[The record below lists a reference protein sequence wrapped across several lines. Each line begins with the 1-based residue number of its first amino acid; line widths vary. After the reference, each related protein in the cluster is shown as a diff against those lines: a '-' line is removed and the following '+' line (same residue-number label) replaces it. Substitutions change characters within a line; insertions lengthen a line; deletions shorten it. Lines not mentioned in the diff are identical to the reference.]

1 MNKLVSVVVITYN
14 SSKYITETL
23 NSIYSQTYDAIEL
36 IVSDDCSTDD
46 TVEIC
51 RSWIDENKD
60 RFVRT
65 ELITV
70 EKNTGV
76 SPNIKRGFEASK
88 GFYLKSIAGD
98 DCLEMTAIQE
108 YVSFLKKN
116 NSEVCVCELNYI
128 NSESKKIS
136 FKAPI
141 YDTYIAD
148 LKKGYDFQRQRIL
161 TGLFIPGPPVFLT
174 MNLYQTIKEKAFNY
188 PFADEWPLFY
198 NIIYAGYQIYP
209 LGKKLILYRVH
220 ESLCRG
226 NSNGLINKRVFLDS
240 KRFFKEVISKELQ
253 RNKMYL
259 SLWDLNIKYIIN
271 EKKYSNKNT
280 SYILLNLINPIW
292 YKRKFFTIKIRNK

>member
-23 NSIYSQTYDAIEL
+23 NSIYSQTYKAIEL

-88 GFYLKSIAGD
+88 GFYLKATAGD
-98 DCLEMTAIQE
+98 DCLEEYAIEE
-108 YVSFLKKN
+108 YVSFLEEN
-116 NSEVCVCELNYI
+116 NAEACVCGLNFINSNSEEISHHGYDRYLN
-128 NSESKKIS
+128 
-136 FKAPI
+136 
-141 YDTYIAD
+141 D
-148 LKKGYDFQRQRIL
+148 LKKGYKFQKERIL
-161 TGLFIPGPPVFLT
+161 EGLFLPAPPFFIS
-174 MNLYQTIKEKAFNY
+174 MKLYQIIKDKAFNY

-198 NIIYAGYQIYP
+198 NIIYSGYQIYP
-209 LGKKLILYRVH
+209 LEKNLIRYRIH

-226 NSNGLINKRVFLDS
+226 NSNGLINKKVFLDS
-240 KRFFKEVISKELQ
+240 KRFYKEVISKELK
-253 RNKMYL
+253 RNRKYL
-259 SLWDLNIKYIIN
+259 ILWDLNIYYIIYG
-271 EKKYSNKNT
+271 KKYSNKDT
-280 SYILLNLINPIW
+280 FYMLLKLINPLW
-292 YKRKFFTIKIRNK
+292 YKRKLLSIFYKKSS